1 MIEQGGSTIPARV
14 IATCFALV
22 SFAAAIVVG
31 VSAGNSTLTILFRA
45 TGVMIVC
52 WFIGLA
58 VGSVAQWA
66 ILDHI
71 HRYKQQHPIPDDSVP
86 DT

>member
-1 MIEQGGSTIPARV
+1 MK
-14 IATCFALV
+14 
-22 SFAAAIVVG
+22 
-31 VSAGNSTLTILFRA
+31 FRF
-45 TGVMIVC
+45 GLI
-52 WFIGLA
+52 IGLA

-71 HRYKQQHPIPDDSVP
+71 KRYKQQHPIPDDSVP

>member
-1 MIEQGGSTIPARV
+1 V

-31 VSAGNSTLTILFRA
+31 VGAGNSALTILFRA
-45 TGVMIVC
+45 TFVLIVC

-58 VGSVAQWA
+58 AGAVAQWA
-66 ILDHI
+66 ILGHI
-71 HRYKQQHPIPDDSVP
+71 KRYKLQHPIPQDSVPEDSVP

>member
-1 MIEQGGSTIPARV
+1 V
-14 IATCFALV
+14 IATCFALI

-31 VSAGNSTLTILFRA
+31 VGAGNSAMTILFRA
-45 TGVMIVC
+45 TCVLIVC

-58 VGSVAQWA
+58 VGAVAQWA

-71 HRYKQQHPIPDDSVP
+71 KRYKQDHPIPEDNPVQGSVPQDSVP